1 MMIFCSLLSGVRAY
15 DFHILRYYSQILQSA
30 PSYSLQRRSR
40 APVTTHCSLRWV
52 GMVRTSSRGIRNHIG
67 LHDRNE
73 SLYNRRDTHGFCLY
87 NNAAFYPWQFRWYL
101 PCLIWDLLR
110 GLKRINYTLYSQGP
124 NHLMVY
130 NVFTVLSSRSVIRRV
145 RQ

>member
-1 MMIFCSLLSGVRAY
+1 
-15 DFHILRYYSQILQSA
+15 
-30 PSYSLQRRSR
+30 
-40 APVTTHCSLRWV
+40 
-52 GMVRTSSRGIRNHIG
+52 MVRTSTRGTRNHID

-101 PCLIWDLLR
+101 PCLIWDLRR

-130 NVFTVLSSRSVIRRV
+130 NVFTFKGLGQQTLGAMDRFHATFIRMAAQEWAYFHRAV
-145 RQ
+145 FPVGKNTEREWMAPTLRGDKTDFH